1 MSSSEEKDT
10 PQAPEGVHTEMPHRG
25 LQARGFHSID
35 DAFAYGIAVVYWGS
49 HLPDSP
55 VSDGTM
61 LQYKRNLRIREA
73 YATGAAVPDLVREHQ
88 ISSQRVYQI
97 LRDN

>member
-1 MSSSEEKDT
+1 
-10 PQAPEGVHTEMPHRG
+10 MPHRD
-25 LQARGFHSID
+25 LHTRGFHSLD
-35 DAFAYGIAVVYWGS
+35 VAFDYGIKVVYWGN
-49 HLPDSP
+49 HLPEAP

-61 LQYKRNLRIREA
+61 LQYERNLRIRAA
-73 YATGAAVPDLVREHQ
+73 YAAGAAVPDLVREHQ

>member
-1 MSSSEEKDT
+1 MT
-10 PQAPEGVHTEMPHRG
+10 R
-25 LQARGFHSID
+25 SIM
-35 DAFAYGIAVVYWGS
+35 IKVVYWGS
-49 HLPDSP
+49 HLPDTP

-61 LQYKRNLRIREA
+61 LQYERNLRIRDA
-73 YATGAAVPDLVREHQ
+73 YTAGASVPDLVQEHQ

>member
-1 MSSSEEKDT
+1 MIQVES
-10 PQAPEGVHTEMPHRG
+10 PVLRG

-49 HLPDSP
+49 HLPDFP

-73 YATGAAVPDLVREHQ
+73 YAAGAAVPDLVREHQ

>member
-1 MSSSEEKDT
+1 MIQVES
-10 PQAPEGVHTEMPHRG
+10 PVLRG
-25 LQARGFHSID
+25 LHTRGFHAL
-35 DAFAYGIAVVYWGS
+35 DAAFDYGIRVVYWGS
-49 HLPDSP
+49 HIPDSP

-61 LQYKRNLRIREA
+61 LQCERNLRIRDA
-73 YATGAAVPDLVREHQ
+73 YAAGVAVPDLVREHR